1 MEVLSYV
8 KDTPAIVAF
17 PAALIIIGILIVA
30 VAICWIC
37 SVECSTYAIVAI
49 AIGAIMVIGGIKWAC
64 SIPDDIYVYARMTD
78 EKSFTEMVKDYD
90 FIEEVAGI
98 YKLRLK

>member
-8 KDTPAIVAF
+8 KDTPAIAAF
-17 PAALIIIGILIVA
+17 PAALIVIGILVIA
-30 VAICWIC
+30 AAICWIYY
-37 SVECSTYAIVAI
+37 EERSTYAIVAI

-64 SIPDDIYVYARMTD
+64 SIPNDIYVYARMTD